1 MIKYNTQEKNLKLPE
16 YGRHIQK
23 MIDFCKGIEGR
34 EERNLCARKIASLI
48 AVLFAS
54 DTPEKER
61 MEKIWD
67 HINLMAEFDLDIDFP
82 VEVKT
87 AEEMHPKPEKIPY
100 QNAFNS
106 FRHYGRNI
114 QKMVHLV
121 ADMENGIEKDRMI
134 FLVANQM
141 KKLLVSQN
149 PEIATDLRV
158 FNDIKEISR
167 GKIAINPEN
176 YRLND
181 YIGVASAS
189 EAGKKKKKK

>member
-1 MIKYNTQEKNLKLPE
+1 M
-16 YGRHIQK
+16 
-23 MIDFCKGIEGR
+23 
-34 EERNLCARKIASLI
+34 

-54 DTPEKER
+54 DNPEKER